1 MEKANLLKVKV
12 YPKDLKAIPDILP
25 FRALI
30 QGEPLELDLTKKEI
44 WRCMHFGDVF
54 DLSSGEEVLIDR
66 PAYNEIVE
74 YVKEETPGDAPSQ
87 DEGGNSGNDAPAED
101 ETPSEEIEQALENS
115 EMGVTE
121 SLVEEARITR

>member
-12 YPKDLKAIPDILP
+12 YPKELKAIPDILP

-30 QGEPLELDLTKKEI
+30 QGEPLELELTKKEI

-66 PAYNEIVE
+66 PAFEKIVE
-74 YVKEETPGDAPSQ
+74 YVKEEASEETP
-87 DEGGNSGNDAPAED
+87 DEGTEEEPVEPNEPTVDPEVPVEPED
-101 ETPSEEIEQALENS
+101 EPTTEE
-115 EMGVTE
+115 
-121 SLVEEARITR
+121 